1 MFQCGVLYIQKVEL
15 YRTCIHD
22 AKRVNYELTRKCVDR
37 LLFLGQVRFF
47 AGVMVTCVRNDCI
60 LSECYLQLDF
70 I

>member
-47 AGVMVTCVRNDCI
+47 AGVMVTCT
-60 LSECYLQLDF
+60 
-70 I
+70 